1 MSIFVDYVQV
11 MLCKHHV
18 SNLVRRG
25 INVRDSEFGVVPF
38 DNSLD
43 NLCIATILFE
53 EKGETEN
60 NAHGII

>member
-1 MSIFVDYVQV
+1 